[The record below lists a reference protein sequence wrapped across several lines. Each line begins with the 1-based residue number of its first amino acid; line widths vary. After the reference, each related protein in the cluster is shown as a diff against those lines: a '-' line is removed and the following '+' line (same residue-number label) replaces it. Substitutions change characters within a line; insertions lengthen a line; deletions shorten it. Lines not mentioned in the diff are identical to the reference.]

1 MAAYNTI
8 KAIVPLLTKDQIV
21 HNVLNI
27 FLNAVNDSVPNVRFG
42 IAKILKE
49 VANLVDSATV
59 QGDIKPALN
68 NMTTDEDKDV
78 SHFAKI
84 ALNAC

>member
-1 MAAYNTI
+1 MAGFNTI
-8 KAIVPLLTKDQIV
+8 KVFIYKYDLALSLQVQAIVPLLTKDQIV

-27 FLNAVNDSVPNVRFG
+27 FLNAALDQVPNVRFG

-59 QGDIKPALN
+59 QGDIKP
-68 NMTTDEDKDV
+68 
-78 SHFAKI
+78 
-84 ALNAC
+84 